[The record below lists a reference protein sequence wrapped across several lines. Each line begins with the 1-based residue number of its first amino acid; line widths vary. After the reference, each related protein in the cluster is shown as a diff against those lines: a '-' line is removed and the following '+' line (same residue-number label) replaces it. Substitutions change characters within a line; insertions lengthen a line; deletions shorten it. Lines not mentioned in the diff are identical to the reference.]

1 MHCAVQRIRL
11 FASSKILLRTTEVV
25 TNTIVHY
32 SQARNLQPKRLM
44 QEEIDGLVN
53 GTCSGNGG
61 EVSRLSACAT
71 LVAAEPSSAANPFGS
86 MRPSPVQ

>member
-1 MHCAVQRIRL
+1 
-11 FASSKILLRTTEVV
+11 
-25 TNTIVHY
+25 
-32 SQARNLQPKRLM
+32 M

-61 EVSRLSACAT
+61 EVSRLSPCAT

-86 MRPSPVQ
+86 ASRETRQSFLGFCLPTQAQRTLLKAK